1 MEKHQQANTLKMLQE
16 VKRNY
21 NERIGK
27 YGRFKIKQN
36 TISIKEIQSLF
47 FLKMLITLLGIT
59 ELNNF

>member
-1 MEKHQQANTLKMLQE
+1 MIQE

-47 FLKMLITLLGIT
+47 FLKNV
-59 ELNNF
+59 NNFIRNNRAQ